1 VGTLGGELRRSLIR
15 RCSEKCRDG
24 ELSVFERIAGKEHC
38 PIRFRSRRRTSQF
51 GGFAMLSWVVTL
63 LIIALIAAV
72 LGFGGIAG
80 TAIGLAKIIFY
91 VAIILFLI
99 SLIFGYS
106 RGGFR
111 LPR

>member
-1 VGTLGGELRRSLIR
+1 MQRKESNDR
-15 RCSEKCRDG
+15 
-24 ELSVFERIAGKEHC
+24 ELSVVERIAGKEHC
-38 PIRFRSRRRTSQF
+38 PISFRSRRRTRQF

-63 LIIALIAAV
+63 LIIALVAAL

-80 TAIGLAKIIFY
+80 TAIGLAKLIFY
-91 VAIILFLI
+91 IAVILFLV

-111 LPR
+111 FPR

>member
-1 VGTLGGELRRSLIR
+1 MQRKSDAR
-15 RCSEKCRDG
+15 
-24 ELSVFERIAGKEHC
+24 ELSAVERIAGKEHC
-38 PIRFRSRRRTSQF
+38 PISFRTTRRTRQH

-80 TAIGLAKIIFY
+80 TAIGLAKLIFY
-91 VAIILFLI
+91 VAIIVFLI

-111 LPR
+111 FPR

>member
-1 VGTLGGELRRSLIR
+1 M
-15 RCSEKCRDG
+15 CSGKNDDR
-24 ELSVFERIAGKEHC
+24 ELSVVECIAGKEHC
-38 PIRFRSRRRTSQF
+38 PIPFRARWRRRQL

-80 TAIGLAKIIFY
+80 TAIGLAKVIFY

-99 SLIFGYS
+99 SLVFGYS

-111 LPR
+111 SLR